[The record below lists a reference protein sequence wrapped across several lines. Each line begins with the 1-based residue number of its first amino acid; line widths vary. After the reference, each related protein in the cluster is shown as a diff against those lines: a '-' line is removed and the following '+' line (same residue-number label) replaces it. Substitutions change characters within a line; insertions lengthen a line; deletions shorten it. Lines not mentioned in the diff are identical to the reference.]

1 MWPGA
6 RPFSVV
12 RRGHPL
18 VVRCKP
24 RREMRECIILKKN
37 VANFIIF
44 ITTSYFCCCELNQIL
59 KRPNSGVFEG
69 MGGVGSFLVEIIPLF
84 NLSHGRKC
92 PFGSLAPPALT
103 LLRRPC
109 LYVPIF
115 CKQTKVDLILIV
127 ILI

>member
-1 MWPGA
+1 
-6 RPFSVV
+6 
-12 RRGHPL
+12 
-18 VVRCKP
+18 
-24 RREMRECIILKKN
+24 MREYIILKKN

-109 LYVPIF
+109 RALPMIQENIADNVDVKQEISRRSLIF
-115 CKQTKVDLILIV
+115 KELDVENILM
-127 ILI
+127 